1 MNLRLLNSSIIK
13 AEASRLGFF
22 ACGMA
27 KAEPVCEEEAR
38 KLRLWLE
45 QHGHANME
53 YMANNIEIRLNPQL
67 LLDNAK
73 TIISV
78 ALNYAPAKHIPT
90 GEPQLAAYALGKD
103 YHDIMRSKLHQL
115 ASAIGLAQNAGGADN
130 GDAGGADN
138 GTPIYRAC
146 VDTAPILERY
156 WAEKAGLGWRGRN
169 CQLIIPQAG
178 SMFFL
183 GEIITDA
190 SVDSYDTP
198 AHSRCAGCHA
208 CIDACPTGA
217 LSSDS
222 FFDSSLCLSYQ
233 TIENREDSLPDTIT
247 EAMGDTFYG
256 CDRCQQACPWNR
268 LAKPN
273 TTPEL
278 QPSDSLIDMTWDKW
292 QNLTEE
298 EYRNLFRGSAV
309 KRAKYKGLM
318 RNIRAI
324 TKPKQE

>member
-1 MNLRLLNSSIIK
+1 MNLRLLNSSTIK

-27 KAEPVCEEEAR
+27 KAEPVCDEEAR
-38 KLRLWLE
+38 KLRLWLDN
-45 QHGHANME
+45 HGHANME
-53 YMANNIEIRLNPQL
+53 YMAKNIEIRLNPQL

-78 ALNYAPAKHIPT
+78 ALNYAPARHIPS

-115 ASAIGLAQNAGGADN
+115 ASAIGLTPYSDDATN
-130 GDAGGADN
+130 GN
-138 GTPIYRAC
+138 NRYRAC

-190 SVDSYDTP
+190 DVDTYDTP
-198 AHSRCAGCHA
+198 APSRCAGCHA

-217 LSSDS
+217 LASDC

-233 TIENREDSLPDTIT
+233 TIENREDNLPANIG
-247 EAMGDTFYG
+247 EAMGETLYG

-268 LAKPN
+268 FAKPN

-278 QPSDSLIDMTWDKW
+278 QPSDRLIGMTWDKW

-298 EYRNLFRGSAV
+298 EYRQLFKGSAV

-318 RNIRAI
+318 RNIRAL
-324 TKPKQE
+324 TKPKQQK

>member
-1 MNLRLLNSSIIK
+1 MNLRLLNSSTIK

-27 KAEPVCEEEAR
+27 KAEPVCDEEAR
-38 KLRLWLE
+38 KLRLWLDN
-45 QHGHANME
+45 HGHANME
-53 YMANNIEIRLNPQL
+53 YMAKNIEIRLNPQL

-78 ALNYAPAKHIPT
+78 ALNYAPARHIPS

-103 YHDIMRSKLHQL
+103 YHDIMRSKLHKL
-115 ASAIGLAQNAGGADN
+115 ASTIGLTPYSDDATN
-130 GDAGGADN
+130 GN
-138 GTPIYRAC
+138 NRYRAC

-190 SVDSYDTP
+190 DVDMYDTP
-198 AHSRCAGCHA
+198 APSRCAGCHA

-217 LSSDS
+217 LASDC

-233 TIENREDSLPDTIT
+233 TIENREDNLPANIG
-247 EAMGDTFYG
+247 EAMGETLYG

-268 LAKPN
+268 FAKPN

-278 QPSDSLIDMTWDKW
+278 QPSDRLIGMTWDKW

-298 EYRNLFRGSAV
+298 ECRQLFKGSAV

-318 RNIRAI
+318 RNIRAL
-324 TKPKQE
+324 TKPKQQK

>member
-1 MNLRLLNSSIIK
+1 MNLRLLNSSTIK

-27 KAEPVCEEEAR
+27 KAEPVCDEEAR
-38 KLRLWLE
+38 KLRNWLDN
-45 QHGHANME
+45 HGHANME
-53 YMANNIEIRLNPQL
+53 YMAKNIEIRLNPQL

-78 ALNYAPAKHIPT
+78 ALNYAPARHIPS

-115 ASAIGLAQNAGGADN
+115 ASAIGLTPYSDDATN
-130 GDAGGADN
+130 GN
-138 GTPIYRAC
+138 NRYRAC

-190 SVDSYDTP
+190 DVDMYDTP
-198 AHSRCAGCHA
+198 APSRCAGCHA

-217 LSSDS
+217 LASDC

-233 TIENREDSLPDTIT
+233 TIENREDNLPANIG
-247 EAMGDTFYG
+247 EAMGETLYG

-268 LAKPN
+268 FAKPN

-278 QPSDSLIDMTWDKW
+278 QPSDRLIGMTWDKW

-298 EYRNLFRGSAV
+298 EYRQLFKGSAV

-318 RNIRAI
+318 RNIRAL
-324 TKPKQE
+324 TKPNNKSRQ

>member
-1 MNLRLLNSSIIK
+1 MNLRLLNSSTIK

-27 KAEPVCEEEAR
+27 KAEPVCDEEAR
-38 KLRLWLE
+38 KLRHWLDN
-45 QHGHANME
+45 HGHANME
-53 YMANNIEIRLNPQL
+53 YMAKNIEIRLNPQL

-78 ALNYAPAKHIPT
+78 ALNYAPARHIPS

-115 ASAIGLAQNAGGADN
+115 ASAIGLTPYSDDATN
-130 GDAGGADN
+130 GN
-138 GTPIYRAC
+138 NRYRAC

-190 SVDSYDTP
+190 DVDTYDTP
-198 AHSRCAGCHA
+198 APSRCAGCHA

-217 LSSDS
+217 LASDC

-233 TIENREDSLPDTIT
+233 TIENREDNLPANIG
-247 EAMGDTFYG
+247 EAMGETLYG

-268 LAKPN
+268 FAKPN

-278 QPSDSLIDMTWDKW
+278 QPSDRLIGMTWDKW

-298 EYRNLFRGSAV
+298 EYRQLFKGSAV

-318 RNIRAI
+318 RNIRAL
-324 TKPKQE
+324 TKPNNKSRQ